1 MQPFNAVVKNGRL
14 TLDEPTPELEE
25 GQVVVLLPLED
36 LLAAADEFA
45 NDDRESS
52 PAGLFHIVS
61 TPSRTPEWKK
71 PKRVDARAL
80 IDELK
85 RS

>member
-14 TLDEPTPELEE
+14 TLDEPMPDLEE

-36 LLAAADEFA
+36 LLAAADAFA
-45 NDDRESS
+45 NDDSQNGS
-52 PAGLFHIVS
+52 GLFHIVS
-61 TPSRTPEWKK
+61 GPPREWKK
-71 PKRVDARAL
+71 PKPVDARAL

-85 RS
+85 RA